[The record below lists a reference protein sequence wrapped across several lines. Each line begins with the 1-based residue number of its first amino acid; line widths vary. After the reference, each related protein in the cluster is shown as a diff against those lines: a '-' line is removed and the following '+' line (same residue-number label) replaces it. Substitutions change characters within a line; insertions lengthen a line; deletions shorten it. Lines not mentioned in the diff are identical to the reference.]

1 MKTLTYIWHD
11 CFVARTPECSIVFDY
26 LTDPRAGE
34 GELPRFVESDNPE
47 ETLPRH
53 LPLYVL
59 VSHHHKDH
67 FTRDI
72 FRWAELFPNVRYI
85 LSKDT
90 MRICR
95 HVFSPTAVYGGP
107 KVDPARLTVLRPGE
121 SFDDGTVRVRAFGST
136 DIGNSYLVQAGGARF
151 FHAGD
156 LNAWIWKDES
166 TPGEVKMALDDYRR
180 KLGDI
185 TAFLQTLPDGGRVDF
200 CMFPVDSRIGSGY
213 STGAAM
219 FLEAVETVRF
229 FPMHFCL
236 GTPAEREIR
245 LRDAGRFDLY
255 GAGSGAEFI
264 LLSSPGAS
272 VAVSRKERHAGR

>member
-11 CFVARTPECSIVFDY
+11 CFLIRTPECSVVFDFW
-26 LTDPRAGE
+26 TDPRVAE
-34 GELPRFVESDNPE
+34 GELPRFIASGDPE
-47 ETLPRH
+47 EALPRD

-121 SFDDGTVRVRAFGST
+121 SFDDGTVCVRAFGST
-136 DIGNSYLVQAGGARF
+136 DIGNSYIVETGGSRF

-166 TPGEVKMALDDYRR
+166 TPGEVKMALDDYRV
-180 KLGDI
+180 KLSGIAGYLD
-185 TAFLQTLPDGGRVDF
+185 ALPGGGRVDF
-200 CMFPVDSRIGSGY
+200 CMFPVDSRIGSEY
-213 STGAAM
+213 YTGAAM

-236 GTPAEREIR
+236 GTEEECRMR
-245 LRDAGRFDLY
+245 LRDAGRFELY
-255 GAGSGAEFI
+255 GAGSGAEMI

-272 VAVSRKERHAGR
+272 VAVAAKKRHAGR